1 MTKQTDTPRSP
12 CVGVCQVDQQ
22 RLCVGCSRTL
32 GEIGRWSIASP
43 EEKRSILEL
52 VRQRRSAQAP
62 SIQTVP
68 CQANS

>member
-1 MTKQTDTPRSP
+1 M
-12 CVGVCQVDQQ
+12 DQQ

-43 EEKRSILEL
+43 AEKRSILEL
-52 VRQRRSAQAP
+52 VRQRRAAQAP

-68 CQANS
+68 SQAKS

>member
-1 MTKQTDTPRSP
+1 MIEETNTPRSP
-12 CVGVCQVDQQ
+12 CIGVCQVDQQ

-43 EEKRSILEL
+43 AEKRSILEL
-52 VRQRRSAQAP
+52 VRQRRAAQAP

-68 CQANS
+68 SQANS